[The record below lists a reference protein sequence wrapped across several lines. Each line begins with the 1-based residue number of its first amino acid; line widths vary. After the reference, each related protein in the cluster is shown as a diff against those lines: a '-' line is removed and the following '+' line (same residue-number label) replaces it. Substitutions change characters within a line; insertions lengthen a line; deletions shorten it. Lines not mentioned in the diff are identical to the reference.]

1 MGCDYIVFINSS
13 LLFVYVSYS
22 VFFLM
27 IRRPPRSTRTD
38 TLFPYTTLFR
48 SPGQYADL
56 AILSADLMSV
66 PPEEIRRINAVMTM
80 VGGKVVYGE
89 EDFADLAPPLPP
101 ASPSWAPV
109 GAFASPGMRTAS
121 VNHRSSTHAAAMTAA
136 PAPAVSTATT
146 TGSPGP
152 TRSPPATSSPSG
164 ARSAAPVSRCER

>member
-27 IRRPPRSTRTD
+27 IRRPPRFTRTAP
-38 TLFPYTTLFR
+38 LFPYPTLFR

-56 AILSADLMSV
+56 AIRSADLMSV

-121 VNHRSSTHAAAMTAA
+121 VQ
-136 PAPAVSTATT
+136 
-146 TGSPGP
+146 
-152 TRSPPATSSPSG
+152 PSVQH
-164 ARSAAPVSRCER
+164 ARSCHDGCASACGIQGHDPIGKAHV